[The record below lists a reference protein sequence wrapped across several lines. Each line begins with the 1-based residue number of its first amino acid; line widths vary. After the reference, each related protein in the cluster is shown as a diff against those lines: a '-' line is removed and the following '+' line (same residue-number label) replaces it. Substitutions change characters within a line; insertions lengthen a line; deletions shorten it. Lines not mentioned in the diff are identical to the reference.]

1 MKTNDLVSSPK
12 GDRNPHSDGEK
23 KDNSCTQLPQPG
35 IAQGGCAFDSAMIT
49 LVPITDA
56 AHVVHGPSGCATSAW
71 GNSSSLSSGS
81 MVHKLRFTSDVD
93 ENDIIFGGAKK
104 LYKGILEL
112 ERRYKPAAVFVY
124 STCITALIGDDI
136 EGVCRDAA
144 EQTGIPIIPVIA
156 PGFVGNESQ
165 GNRVAGE
172 ALLSHVIGKAEP
184 EFTTDYDINLI
195 GEYNIAGAMWN
206 VLPLLEKLGIRV
218 LAKITGDARYKEI
231 CIAHGAKLNVLIC
244 SKALRGMAKKMEKRF
259 GIPYIEES
267 FYGIEDMN
275 LCLRNI
281 AAKLG
286 NADLQKRTEK
296 LIALETA
303 AIYEK
308 LASYRALIQ
317 GKRVLIYTGE
327 LKSWSMISAA
337 KNLGM
342 EVIPISIESTESD
355 RARIKRFFQDQDG
368 IILEQDSPTE
378 ILRLINENKAD
389 MLISGSRHQESAL
402 RANIPFLDLN
412 QERRHPYS
420 GYAGVLEV
428 AQELYATLTSPIWE
442 QVRKPI
448 PWKKAGAV

>member
-1 MKTNDLVSSPK
+1 MKTNDVVSEPK
-12 GDRNPHSDGEK
+12 GDRNQHSHAEK
-23 KDNSCTQLPQPG
+23 KDNPGTQLPQPG

-81 MVHKLRFTSDVD
+81 MVQKLRFTSDVD

-136 EGVCRDAA
+136 EGVCRDAT

-184 EFTTDYDINLI
+184 EFTTPYDINLI

-206 VLPLLEKLGIRV
+206 VLPLLEKLGIRI
-218 LAKITGDARYKEI
+218 LSKITGDARYKEI
-231 CIAHGAKLNVLIC
+231 CYAHRAKLNVLIC

-259 GIPYIEES
+259 SIPYIEES
-267 FYGIEDMN
+267 FYGVEDMN

-286 NADLQKRTEK
+286 DADLQERTEK
-296 LIALETA
+296 LIAEETT

-308 LASYRALIQ
+308 LAPYRAQLQ
-317 GKRVLIYTGE
+317 GKRVLIYTGD

-337 KNLGM
+337 KNMGM
-342 EVIPISIESTESD
+342 EVIAISIASTDED
-355 RARIKRFFQDQDG
+355 KARIKRLLSQDG

-389 MLISGSRHQESAL
+389 ILIGGSRYQETAL
-402 RANIPFLDLN
+402 RARIPFLDLN
-412 QERRHPYS
+412 LDRRHPYS

-448 PWKKAGAV
+448 PWKKAGGV